1 MIKFD
6 NITLYTIE
14 ETIEL
19 VHLSYQTIR
28 NYLASGKLTGR
39 KIASKWYVDDSSIR
53 ELIGSSVVSSDKGGE
68 EVKA

>member
-6 NITLYTIE
+6 NLTLYTIE

-28 NYLASGKLTGR
+28 NYLASGKLKGR

-53 ELIGSSVVSSDKGGE
+53 ELIGSPVVSSDSVE